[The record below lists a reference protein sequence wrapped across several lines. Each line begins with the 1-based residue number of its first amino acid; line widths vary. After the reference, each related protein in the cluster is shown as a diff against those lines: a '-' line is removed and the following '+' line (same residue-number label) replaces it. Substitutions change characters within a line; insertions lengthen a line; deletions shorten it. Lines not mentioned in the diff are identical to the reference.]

1 MAIFGSDK
9 GKATMSENEYQKHLR
24 DKEIERV
31 SKPNS
36 RDDDN
41 RPEVK
46 RGITRVSTPPLA
58 GRDPNPV
65 RRNAGLSFPDLAEEP
80 RRDNV
85 RRTSSPPLAR
95 GNKGAGVSYPDLAQ
109 DSFWGKASRTI
120 KEKGTPLA
128 RSIGGTIKT
137 QAINWGNRIN
147 DTHERNE
154 GSRGNRRRGERRES
168 SHFNIDTGG
177 MLNPNF
183 NRDTGSPF
191 GSGSGMFHMQNPFE
205 QKEPKAKKPKQPSGN
220 QTIRIVHEYPG
231 SPPPRRKGK
240 KSTRSSMAMN
250 RYDPFA
256 VPKSLKKFF

>member
-1 MAIFGSDK
+1 MVWKVSESEWK
-9 GKATMSENEYQKHLR
+9 KEQNRMSGIPDSEPTPKKPQGQNIKLNGRPIEDVHR
-24 DKEIERV
+24 EKEILDRHARRV
-31 SKPNS
+31 ASNREIRDAQRPAPEPS
-36 RDDDN
+36 RLSSLFGA
-41 RPEVK
+41 VK
-46 RGITRVSTPPLA
+46 S
-58 GRDPNPV
+58 
-65 RRNAGLSFPDLAEEP
+65 
-80 RRDNV
+80 
-85 RRTSSPPLAR
+85 
-95 GNKGAGVSYPDLAQ
+95 
-109 DSFWGKASRTI
+109 
-120 KEKGTPLA
+120 
-128 RSIGGTIKT
+128 

-177 MLNPNF
+177 LLNPNF

-191 GSGSGMFHMQNPFE
+191 GSSAGMFNMQNPFE

-231 SPPPRRKGK
+231 SPPPQRKGK